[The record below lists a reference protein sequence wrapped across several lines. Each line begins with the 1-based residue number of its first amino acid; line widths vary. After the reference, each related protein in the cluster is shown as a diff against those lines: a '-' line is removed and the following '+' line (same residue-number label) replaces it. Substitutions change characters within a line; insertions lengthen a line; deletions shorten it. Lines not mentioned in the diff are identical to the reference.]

1 MCKNSHGQSNYDFF
15 SKHTASIQTVLKLIV
30 YIIGLYSSQY
40 SIHPHHFISILT
52 IFKFKPYKQICC
64 YHYDFFLFDL
74 LYFKM
79 LVFKVQWY
87 PVLQTFKLVYHGNL
101 SKHHIMFI
109 SMSIAHFNYV
119 SQLFTYNP
127 KIIYFIYNICKI
139 VFIKL
144 HIFFFTLMVI
154 YFQIFN
160 RTYRTLKFHV

>member
-1 MCKNSHGQSNYDFF
+1 MIFF
-15 SKHTASIQTVLKLIV
+15 YLIYYTLKCQFLKFN
-30 YIIGLYSSQY
+30 G
-40 SIHPHHFISILT
+40 IL
-52 IFKFKPYKQICC
+52 FYKP
-64 YHYDFFLFDL
+64 
-74 LYFKM
+74 
-79 LVFKVQWY
+79 
-87 PVLQTFKLVYHGNL
+87 FKLVYHGNL

-160 RTYRTLKFHV
+160 RTYRTLKFHVQISLSFLCICVASVICIHFVDLYYFQLYTLFVFL